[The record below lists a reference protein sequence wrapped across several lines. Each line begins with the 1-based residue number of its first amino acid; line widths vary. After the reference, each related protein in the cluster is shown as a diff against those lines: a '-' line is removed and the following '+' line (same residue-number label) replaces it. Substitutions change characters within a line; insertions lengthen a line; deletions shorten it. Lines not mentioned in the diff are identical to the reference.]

1 MYLYK
6 GLDYMKQEQSFSKP
20 EANNTMIINVFEFT
34 EEKQHL
40 QSLATSFRT
49 ASSYNVSN
57 ATNAL
62 GLFKANAILE
72 NSPKLNEGGMS
83 HY

>member
-40 QSLATSFRT
+40 
-49 ASSYNVSN
+49 
-57 ATNAL
+57 
-62 GLFKANAILE
+62 
-72 NSPKLNEGGMS
+72 
-83 HY
+83 